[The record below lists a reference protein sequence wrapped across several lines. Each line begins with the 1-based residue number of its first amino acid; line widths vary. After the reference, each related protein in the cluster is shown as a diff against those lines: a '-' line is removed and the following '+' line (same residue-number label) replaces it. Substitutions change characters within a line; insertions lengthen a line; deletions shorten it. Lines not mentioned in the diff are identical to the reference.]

1 MPENG
6 LPHITKREREVLECL
21 AKGFSTE
28 GVSLRLGITF
38 NTVESHRKSLLRK
51 FNSKNT
57 AQMIAISSRLFPGG
71 VE

>member
-6 LPHITKREREVLECL
+6 LPHITEREKEVLKCL
-21 AKGFSTE
+21 ALGMSTE
-28 GVSLRLGITF
+28 AISLQLGITF

-57 AQMIAISSRLFPGG
+57 PQMMAVASRLYPGFF
-71 VE
+71 